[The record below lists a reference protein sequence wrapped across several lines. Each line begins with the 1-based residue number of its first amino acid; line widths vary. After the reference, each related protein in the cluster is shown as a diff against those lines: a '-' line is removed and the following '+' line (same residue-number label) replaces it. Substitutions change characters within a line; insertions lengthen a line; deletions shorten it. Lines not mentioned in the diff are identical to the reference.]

1 MQIDLAYPKVPNILL
16 PKIWSFTTPKKELE
30 GIKKSHLQEFLIIYS

>member
-1 MQIDLAYPKVPNILL
+1 MQIDLASPKVPNILL

-30 GIKKSHLQEFLIIYS
+30 GIKKGISKSF